1 MASRAHAR
9 VLAKSQ
15 VQIRKSGAGLIR
27 IIPDPTAANAVT
39 AKMAAMAGAEEH
51 AEHDAIVMSEDEL
64 IELREIFKTVRD
76 TPARARNRA

>member
-1 MASRAHAR
+1 MLCGR
-9 VLAKSQ
+9 
-15 VQIRKSGAGLIR
+15 SGAVRGLA
-27 IIPDPTAANAVT
+27 IIPDQANA